1 MSQDGG
7 FYTHHK
13 LNGNTPKIVIYSHTP
28 HATVYTVYIDDKLKL
43 ILSLDFLSFKW
54 LRYFGN
60 LILVGI
66 FLLDG

>member
-1 MSQDGG
+1 MSQYGG

-13 LNGNTPKIVIYSHTP
+13 LNGNTPKIVMYSQIP
-28 HATVYTVYIDDKLKL
+28 HATVYNEYINDKLKL
-43 ILSLDFLSFKW
+43 ILSLDFLSGKW
-54 LRYFGN
+54 LSYFGN